1 MNYDLKDLRRE
12 YLRGGLQLTDLSAD
26 PIAQFE
32 LWMAQALEAQIP
44 DPTAMVLA
52 TVAQDGQPSQ
62 RIVLLKGLDKRGFV
76 FYTNLR
82 SRKGLELHSNP
93 KVSLHFPWH
102 VLERQVSVCG
112 VVQPLDRD
120 EVADYFRR
128 RPRESQI
135 AAWASRQSR
144 AIASRAELLER
155 YKATEERFDQ
165 EDVPPPEFWGG
176 FRVRPH
182 QVEFWQGGAHRLHDR
197 YQYTLQA
204 EGNWAI
210 DRLEP

>member
-1 MNYDLKDLRRE
+1 MNDELKDLRRE

-26 PIAQFE
+26 PLDQFE
-32 LWMAQALEAQIP
+32 VWMAQALEAQIP

-112 VVQPLDRD
+112 LAQPLGRE
-120 EVADYFRR
+120 EVEAYFRR

-144 AIASRAELLER
+144 SIASRAELLER
-155 YKATEERFDQ
+155 FRNEQERFDQ
-165 EDVPPPEFWGG
+165 QEVPAPGFWGG

-197 YQYTLQA
+197 YMYTLQA